1 LTVVE
6 KQHEHHVSVS
16 LDPLDDY
23 LVIEPGD
30 AESWT
35 RGGLIIPAGADARCR
50 SGIVTAI
57 GPDAQG
63 IELGDKVLFPV
74 EAGYE
79 VRIGTGTV
87 KVVRREE
94 LIARVID

>member
-1 LTVVE
+1 LSVVE

-35 RGGLIIPAGADARCR
+35 RGGLIIA
-50 SGIVTAI
+50 V

-87 KVVRREE
+87 KVVRRED